1 LIFVKNCAGCKKRLY
16 LTNCNFILI
25 NKDKLLMS
33 ISINQVIAFS
43 TVARTGSFAEAAI
56 QLHLSQPALSIAIKK
71 LEEALGGKLLARTT
85 RSVALTPEGKAF
97 YPVARR
103 LLSDWEQSLQD
114 VRNHFTLRRG
124 KLDIAAMPT
133 YTINRLPEIL
143 ADFHRQCP
151 DIHVTVH
158 DVIAES
164 VVEMVREGRCE
175 LGVTFDPGDASDL
188 NFQPL
193 FKDRFITILPP
204 KHRLLMKEKLRW
216 ADVLVYPHISLQRP
230 AGARALIDKALAK
243 KGLVLTPAFESHQLV
258 SIGRMVMAG
267 LGLSVVPSTSQAQ
280 MEEMG
285 LQCRAISSPVI
296 IHQLGVITRRQQ
308 PLSVAAQKM
317 ESLIQVA
324 ST

>member
-1 LIFVKNCAGCKKRLY
+1 MAV
-16 LTNCNFILI
+16 T
-25 NKDKLLMS
+25 
-33 ISINQVIAFS
+33 INQVIAFS

-133 YTINRLPEIL
+133 YTINRLPKIL
-143 ADFHRQCP
+143 ANFHQQYK

-164 VVEMVREGRCE
+164 VVDMVREGRCE
-175 LGVTFDPGDASDL
+175 LGVTFEPSDAPDL
-188 NFQPL
+188 AFEPL
-193 FKDRFITILPP
+193 FKDRFIAILPS
-204 KHRLLMKEKLRW
+204 KHPLLAKSQLRW
-216 ADVLVYPHISLQRP
+216 SDLLDYPHISLQRP
-230 AGARALIDKALAK
+230 AGTRALIDQALAARD
-243 KGLVLTPAFESHQLV
+243 LVLTPAFESHQLV
-258 SIGRMVMAG
+258 SVGRMVSEG
-267 LGLSVVPSTSQAQ
+267 LGLSVVPSTSQNQ

-285 LQCRAISSPVI
+285 LHCRAISSPI
-296 IHQLGVITRRQQ
+296 ITHQLGIVKRRQQ
-308 PLSVAAQKM
+308 ELSVAAQAM
-317 ESLIQVA
+317 QALVRA
-324 ST
+324 SEI